1 MYGGRKSQA
10 SRSLDQ
16 GWKALAFVTLLHRP
30 KVVCGFGTLR
40 AMAADG
46 VRTGGDPELA
56 WREGAA
62 IWDPWDPW
70 VGGSETLVNQ
80 NVVLV
85 ICSWTPWPPAGFQ
98 HESVA
103 WAMCSGFGPASSEKG
118 LPADLMWQLLPCW
131 SSLGRFRIRG
141 SEFLRP
147 L

>member
-46 VRTGGDPELA
+46 VRTGSDPELA
-56 WREGAA
+56 WQEGA
-62 IWDPWDPW
+62 
-70 VGGSETLVNQ
+70 G
-80 NVVLV
+80 
-85 ICSWTPWPPAGFQ
+85 CSWMPRPPAGFQ

-103 WAMCSGFGPASSEKG
+103 CAMCSGFGPASSERG
-118 LPADLMWQLLPCW
+118 LPADLKWQLLPCW
-131 SSLGRFRIRG
+131 SSLGCFRIRG
-141 SEFLRP
+141 SEVLRP
-147 L
+147 M

>member
-62 IWDPWDPW
+62 F
-70 VGGSETLVNQ
+70 N
-80 NVVLV
+80 
-85 ICSWTPWPPAGFQ
+85 C
-98 HESVA
+98 
-103 WAMCSGFGPASSEKG
+103 
-118 LPADLMWQLLPCW
+118 
-131 SSLGRFRIRG
+131 G

-147 L
+147 LLLLDAMAPGGVPA

>member
-62 IWDPWDPW
+62 FIW
-70 VGGSETLVNQ
+70 VGVSETLAAPGRHGPRRGSSMRAWRGPCVAASA
-80 NVVLV
+80 LLPLRKACRP
-85 ICSWTPWPPAGFQ
+85 ISCGSCYLAGR
-98 HESVA
+98 A
-103 WAMCSGFGPASSEKG
+103 WAVSGSG
-118 LPADLMWQLLPCW
+118 
-131 SSLGRFRIRG
+131 GRSF
-141 SEFLRP
+141 
-147 L
+147 